1 MSRFAKKVFCKKCPF
16 FGQKQ
21 QKNASLRKKICFL
34 NKKSKHF
41 FESKINIF
49 LERKKV

>member
-41 FESKINIF
+41 FEGQNKHF
-49 LERKKV
+49 LERKEV